1 MGETLGK
8 RTPWGRSGGTDTA
21 MVALGVESVGPCR
34 CRESEPQR
42 GVAGTGRYRSTH
54 GPVEALEEV
63 AVGGAVEVLVHP
75 HRGVPQEPGH
85 VLDAGAGLGQ
95 RLVANTWRRTGS
107 PLLTTA
113 LGRRRPP
120 SGREALREQK
130 GASAS
135 RRPRAPLQPTAA
147 ERHGVAAA
155 HWFAGSRAMTAKHPA
170 PPAPM
175 GSPNGPAHPA
185 PLLCGWPRLN
195 ASIGNA
201 SELHPVLDRH
211 RREPSKPFPDL
222 PCYSFEPSLIS
233 ARRSARRIASFT
245 PDSRTDP
252 ETRDNSSRSP

>member
-34 CRESEPQR
+34 CRESEPPR
-42 GVAGTGRYRSTH
+42 GVAGTGRCRSTH

-63 AVGGAVEVLVHP
+63 AVGGAVEVLGHP

-95 RLVANTWRRTGS
+95 RLMANTWRRTGS

-120 SGREALREQK
+120 SGRQALREQK

-135 RRPRAPLQPTAA
+135 RRPRAPLQPPAA
-147 ERHGVAAA
+147 ERYGVAAA
-155 HWFAGSRAMTAKHPA
+155 HWFAGSRAAGLSLKS
-170 PPAPM
+170 
-175 GSPNGPAHPA
+175 GGPRDFA
-185 PLLCGWPRLN
+185 LELCGGPRRPVDLVASGGGRRGGEAERRFGAVDLWRLRRVG
-195 ASIGNA
+195 ASIGA
-201 SELHPVLDRH
+201 R
-211 RREPSKPFPDL
+211 
-222 PCYSFEPSLIS
+222 PCEAHVVTGLEGA
-233 ARRSARRIASFT
+233 ARRSM
-245 PDSRTDP
+245 
-252 ETRDNSSRSP
+252 